1 MSNAEYSIAR
11 NTEAAKKLLANIR
24 ASGDEDDAELIA
36 DTIEGETDLL
46 EAIGAAVSEI
56 DENDMLIAGGEAKI
70 DQIQGRVSATK
81 KRNDRIRAAIEQAM
95 IATEQTTLRLPT
107 ATITLSKRAPGLII
121 TNEADIPADYWVEQ
135 PRPAPKLDKKAL
147 LSDLKENKTVAGAT
161 LDNGSYSLTLRRK

>member
-24 ASGDEDDAELIA
+24 ASGEGDDAELIA

-46 EAIGAAVSEI
+46 EAIGEAVNEL
-56 DENDMLIAGGEAKI
+56 DENDIIIAGGEAKI
-70 DQIQGRVSATK
+70 EQVQGRVSATK
-81 KRNDRIRAAIEQAM
+81 KRSERIRAAIEQAM
-95 IATEQTTLRLPT
+95 IATDQTTLRLPT

-121 TNEADIPADYWVEQ
+121 TNEADIPADYWIEQ
-135 PRPAPKLDKKAL
+135 ERPAPKLDKKAL
-147 LSDLKENKTVAGAT
+147 LSDLKDKKPVAGAT

>member
-1 MSNAEYSIAR
+1 MSTAEHMIAR

-24 ASGDEDDAELIA
+24 ASGDGDDAELIA

-46 EAIGAAVSEI
+46 ETIAGALDEI
-56 DENDMLIAGGEAKI
+56 DEGEIIITGGEAKI
-70 DQIQGRVSATK
+70 EQIQGRVSATK

-95 IATEQTTLRLPT
+95 IATDQTTLRLPT

-135 PRPAPKLDKKAL
+135 ERPAPKLDKKSL
-147 LSDLKENKTVAGAT
+147 LSDLKDKKSVSGAT